1 MSVDSLRDTIS
12 PKSDQMNA
20 DDLIAGAITI
30 KVSGVSRGTP
40 EQPVK
45 INYHGDNGKPYLPCK
60 SMRRVLIHAWT
71 DDGREWVGKSMTLY
85 QDPEVSYGG
94 VKVGGI
100 RISHLSDITRQ
111 LDIALTTTRGKRK
124 PYVVRAL
131 VIEHYPDEVFT
142 EKLPAMLSAI
152 QSGKMSIE
160 QVIAHCSK
168 TGALS
173 AQQIEK
179 LTTIEQEQY

>member
-1 MSVDSLRDTIS
+1 MSIESLRDTIN

-20 DDLIAGAITI
+20 DDLIAGSITI
-30 KVSGVSRGTP
+30 TITGVSRGTP
-40 EQPVK
+40 EQP
-45 INYHGDNGKPYLPCK
+45 IQLNYRGDNGKPYLPCK

-71 DDGREWVGKSMTLY
+71 DDGRAWIGKSMTLY
-85 QDPEVSYGG
+85 QDPDVSYGG

-100 RISHLSDITRQ
+100 RISHLSDIPRQ

-124 PYVVRAL
+124 PYSVMPL
-131 VIEHYPDEVFT
+131 LIKQYPESVFS
-142 EKLPAMLSAI
+142 EKLAAMRTAI
-152 QSGKMSIE
+152 QGGKMSID

-173 AQQIEK
+173 AEQIEQ
-179 LTTIEQEQY
+179 LTNIEPEQF

>member
-30 KVSGVSRGTP
+30 TVTGVSRGTS

-45 INYHGDNGKPYLPCK
+45 INYQGDNGKPYLPCK

-71 DDGREWVGKSMTLY
+71 DDGRAWVGKSMTLY
-85 QDPEVSYGG
+85 QDPEVSFGG

-100 RISHLSDITRQ
+100 RISHLSDIPRQ

-124 PYVVRAL
+124 PYAVL
-131 VIEHYPDEVFT
+131 PLLIKQYPEDLFAQ
-142 EKLPAMLSAI
+142 KLPAILTAI
-152 QSGKMSIE
+152 STGTMSIE
-160 QVIAHCSK
+160 QVIAHCNK

-173 AQQIEK
+173 AKQIEQ
-179 LTTIEQEQY
+179 LTATEQEQF